1 MRMLVLPRE
10 VQKNEVT
17 PVACRRCRSL
27 LSFSSRLRFSSVSP
41 LLGATT
47 SCFFPIVFTSTPHSC
62 DCDRPGRVEGKTVIQ
77 WEMGRF
83 VEGGSSTQAG
93 CDILYTALQL

>member
-62 DCDRPGRVEGKTVIQ
+62 ECDRPGRVEGKR
-77 WEMGRF
+77 WESRRRGVSMKEEAAQRRD
-83 VEGGSSTQAG
+83 V
-93 CDILYTALQL
+93 ILYTQF